1 MMPAQVP
8 AARLRLKRSSGWFAA
23 GLEVSTALP
32 LLSDAAF
39 KLYMFLCLNV
49 DRHSARM
56 IWEPTELANLL
67 HRDCQSVTDSL
78 RELCRRG
85 VCIRRPTTAGQ
96 LTKDRI
102 SVEICGRFWPYEKP
116 PVEEFGIDQD
126 NYVQQVRQMLLRP
139 ACVRSSFSVADERL
153 AALLYRRG
161 VTLIH
166 VQRAIWL
173 GCARKYASLLNADE
187 YAPRLISS
195 LHYFS
200 VLVEEVS
207 DTPAGQDYWN
217 HIAHRVFQFEKMWTD
232 RAQSQTGNPSQK
244 DDMTETK

>member
-49 DRHSARM
+49 DRRSARM
-56 IWEPTELANLL
+56 VWEPSELTNLL

-102 SVEICGRFWPYEKP
+102 SVEICDRFWPYLRAQQLQRRRRAVGSPSLSARGHADSSAAGPLAGLRPKVCVA
-116 PVEEFGIDQD
+116 VERRRIRSQTH
-126 NYVQQVRQMLLRP
+126 QQPALLLR
-139 ACVRSSFSVADERL
+139 SGG
-153 AALLYRRG
+153 RG
-161 VTLIH
+161 VRHTS
-166 VQRAIWL
+166 RT
-173 GCARKYASLLNADE
+173 GLLE
-187 YAPRLISS
+187 P
-195 LHYFS
+195 H
-200 VLVEEVS
+200 
-207 DTPAGQDYWN
+207 
-217 HIAHRVFQFEKMWTD
+217 
-232 RAQSQTGNPSQK
+232 RAQGVSIRKNVDGSSSKPNWQSKPERRYDGNE
-244 DDMTETK
+244 MMETK

>member
-1 MMPAQVP
+1 MV
-8 AARLRLKRSSGWFAA
+8 
-23 GLEVSTALP
+23 
-32 LLSDAAF
+32 
-39 KLYMFLCLNV
+39 
-49 DRHSARM
+49 
-56 IWEPTELANLL
+56 WEPMELANLL
-67 HRDCQSVTDSL
+67 DRDCQSVTDSL

-85 VCIRRPTTAGQ
+85 VCIQRTSAAGRF
-96 LTKDRI
+96 TKDGV
-102 SVEICGRFWPYEKP
+102 SVEICDRFWPYEKP
-116 PVEEFGIDQD
+116 PAEEFGIDQD

-139 ACVRSSFSVADERL
+139 ACVRSNFSAADERL

-161 VTLIH
+161 VTLIQ

-207 DTPAGQDYWN
+207 DTPAGEDYGR
-217 HIAHRVFQFEKMWTD
+217 HIAHRAFQFEKMWKD
-232 RAQSQTGNPSQK
+232 RAQSQAGNPSQK
-244 DDMTETK
+244 DETMETK

>member
-8 AARLRLKRSSGWFAA
+8 ASRLRLKRSSGWFAA
-23 GLEVSTALP
+23 GLEVATALP

-39 KLYMFLCLNV
+39 KLYIFLCLNV

-56 IWEPTELANLL
+56 VWEPMELATLL
-67 HRDCQSVTDSL
+67 HRDCPSVTDSL
-78 RELCRRG
+78 QELCRRG
-85 VCIRRPTTAGQ
+85 VCIRRPAAAGRFTT
-96 LTKDRI
+96 DRL
-102 SVEICGRFWPYEKP
+102 SVEICDRFWPYEKP

-126 NYVQQVRQMLLRP
+126 HYVQRVRQMLLRP
-139 ACVRSSFSVADERL
+139 ACVRSNFSGADERL

-161 VTLIH
+161 VTLVH
-166 VQRAIWL
+166 LQRAICL

-187 YAPRLISS
+187 YSPRLISS

-207 DTPAGQDYWN
+207 DSPAGEGYWK
-217 HIAHRVFQFEKMWTD
+217 HVEHKAFQLERMWME
-232 RAQSQTGNPSQK
+232 RAAASRQLEPG
-244 DDMTETK
+244 DEMTETK